1 MIKCIIPDG
10 EKRTATSAP
19 KLVAISMGWIARAK
33 SMSEA
38 AREIMKTSVE
48 LILLGLS
55 IITVTTSRL
64 EKKLIRTEI
73 IVTI

>member
-1 MIKCIIPDG
+1 
-10 EKRTATSAP
+10 
-19 KLVAISMGWIARAK
+19 MGWIARAK

-48 LILLGLS
+48 LILHGLS

-73 IVTI
+73 IVLQYRHS